1 MMDIFNDGPRDHS
14 LPWRDGVYLCTVNT
28 TMQADIIESKLRSE
42 NIPCVRNYRGAG
54 NFMEIAMGSSIGSD
68 IEIYVPEEALEDAK
82 NIIVPIDLDDCS
94 MPDEE

>member
-1 MMDIFNDGPRDHS
+1 MDIFNDGPRDHS

-28 TMQADIIESKLRSE
+28 TMQADIIESKLR
-42 NIPCVRNYRGAG
+42 GAG

-82 NIIVPIDLDDCS
+82 NIIVPVDLDDCS